1 MKKLIIN
8 VLLIVSLT
16 NISGCSTFIV
26 RLAEPSI
33 SDEFKMYP
41 ATCVNLMCI
50 YVGYIGGVSSLI
62 NATEIEDVGLICLS
76 PIVIL
81 GNTIDLPISAV
92 SDTLLL
98 PIDMYFCNYPDKSDD
113 TKKKQSQEELKT
125 DKKGKIEN
133 PKMDGRCRDPRMLG
147 SPTS

>member
-1 MKKLIIN
+1 MKKIIIN
-8 VLLIVSLT
+8 ILIVVSLT
-16 NISGCSTFIV
+16 SISGCSTFIV

-50 YVGYIGGVSSLI
+50 YAGYIGGVSSLI

-92 SDTLLL
+92 SDTLFL
-98 PIDMYFCNYPDKSDD
+98 PTDMYFCNYPNKSDD
-113 TKKKQSQEELKT
+113 TKKKQKQEKLKT
-125 DKKGKIEN
+125 EQQEKPKFQEN
-133 PKMDGRCRDPRMLG
+133 
-147 SPTS
+147 